1 MNILI
6 DCLLRRP
13 QTILIH
19 CLVEREVTVYEEGYG
34 YDCTE
39 AVSDMEEE
47 LIALIN
53 YVSIDIYKLV
63 KSYMDRLSHIV
74 NQINANLQN

>member
-1 MNILI
+1 M
-6 DCLLRRP
+6 RRP

-63 KSYMDRLSHIV
+63 KSYMDRLSYIV